1 MTSVQAGLVTRTPLR
16 FAADPSRVITQLF
29 VPGQEGFEHRDSR
42 AGAVLARILALDE
55 GQVRS
60 ALDDWTLRQQGLDLL
75 GWLLECE
82 TGEDHLS
89 PTPAAGRGPGDVRPA
104 FDQQPI
110 EVSTLADACAR
121 AATIDPASIW
131 PDGVRAAAGWFMGNN
146 DAQQVMWD
154 PETGGGFDGLHA
166 DGVNRNQ
173 GAESSLAVLSTLQ
186 HARYLSTVRQ

>member
-1 MTSVQAGLVTRTPLR
+1 MIATGV
-16 FAADPSRVITQLF
+16 
-29 VPGQEGFEHRDSR
+29 
-42 AGAVLARILALDE
+42 
-55 GQVRS
+55 